1 MGFADRI
8 AGFPGTAEQDM
19 KPLTP
24 LALLLLTFSAC
35 TGADEGMWTLD
46 NFPTATVKEQLGA
59 VIDEKWLQKMR
70 SSTVRL
76 DSGCTGSF
84 VSGQGLVLTNNH
96 CVWGCVRNLSSASE
110 NLSETGF
117 YAEGLDEERSC
128 PGMRIS
134 VLAETEDV
142 TSLVQEATGG
152 KSEAEA
158 NEVRKATLSQLEK
171 SCEESSGLACE
182 SVNLYRGGQYFLYK
196 YRRYE
201 DVRLAFAPE
210 LSIAAFGG
218 DLDNFNFPR
227 WSLDMAMLR
236 VYDNDAPA
244 KIENFL
250 SWRAGGADAGEAVFV
265 AGHPGTTRRL
275 MTVRQLEHRR
285 ASLLPQQLIL
295 LSEQRG
301 RMLAWSRTGEE
312 PGRIV
317 QQRILNYENAI
328 KIYQNQLRSLM
339 DETQMARKR
348 EQEAELRS
356 AVNADPALRKKYGSA
371 WDDIAGAVAT
381 YQTMENRYRFIE
393 AGQGFQGSLYDYAR
407 TLVRG
412 TAETE
417 KPNAERLR
425 EYRDTALP
433 GVEQQ
438 LFAEVPIYPE
448 FEQLQLG
455 FSLEKLREWLGPDDA
470 TVKSVLG
477 QAAPHNLA
485 GELVSGSTLADAAVR
500 ERLWEGGAEAVASSN
515 DPLIAL
521 ARKVDAQARALR
533 TRYEDEVEAVWDAGS
548 EKIAGAR
555 FAIYGT
561 DVYPDATFT
570 LRVTYGSVKGWK
582 EKGQMV
588 EPFTTL
594 GRLYERSTGKPPF
607 RILSQ
612 WKPGSH
618 TLPRNTRFNLVA
630 DTDIIGGNSGSP
642 MVDAQGRIVGLVFDG
657 NIHSIAGDFWFDER
671 FNRTVAVHPAIMLGA
686 MKEIYGAKR
695 LLDEIRID

>member
-1 MGFADRI
+1 
-8 AGFPGTAEQDM
+8 M
-19 KPLTP
+19 KSLV
-24 LALLLLTFSAC
+24 LLLLLLLNFSAY
-35 TGADEGMWTLD
+35 TTADEGMWTLD
-46 NFPTATVKEQLGA
+46 NFPTAAVWENHGA
-59 VIDEKWLQKMR
+59 AIDGKWLEKMR
-70 SSTVRL
+70 SSTARL
-76 DSGCTGSF
+76 DGGCTGSF
-84 VSGQGLVLTNNH
+84 VSGRGLVLTNNH

-117 YAEGLDEERSC
+117 YAKQLDEERSC

-142 TSLVQEATGG
+142 TGLVQEATRG

-158 NEVRKATLSQLEK
+158 NEVRKATLSRLEK
-171 SCEESSGLACE
+171 SCEKAGGLACE

-236 VYDNDAPA
+236 VYENDAPA
-244 KIENFL
+244 KIDNFL
-250 SWRAGGADAGEAVFV
+250 SWRAEGANAGEAVFV

-275 MTVRQLEHRR
+275 MTVAQLEHRR
-285 ASLLPQQLIL
+285 ASLLPQQLLL

-301 RMLAWSRTGEE
+301 RMLAWSRTGDE
-312 PGRIV
+312 PARIV
-317 QQRILNYENAI
+317 QQRILGYENAI
-328 KIYQNQLRSLM
+328 KVYQNQLRSLM

-348 EQEAELRS
+348 EREAALRS
-356 AVNADPALRKKYGSA
+356 AVLADPVLAKKFGSA
-371 WDDIAGAVAT
+371 WEDIANAVTT
-381 YQTMENRYRFIE
+381 YQAMEDRYRFLE
-393 AGQGFQGSLYDYAR
+393 GGQGFQGSLYGYAR

-412 TAETE
+412 TGEKE
-417 KPNAERLR
+417 KPNADRLR

-433 GVEQQ
+433 RVEQR

-455 FSLEKLREWLGPDDA
+455 FSLEKLREWLGPDDS
-470 TVKSVLG
+470 TVKAVLG
-477 QAAPHNLA
+477 LAAPHDLA
-485 GELVSGSTLADAAVR
+485 GELVAGSALADPAVR
-500 ERLWEGGAEAVASSN
+500 KRLWEGGAAAVTASG
-515 DPLIAL
+515 DPLIEL
-521 ARKVDAQARALR
+521 ARKVDVEARALR
-533 TRYEDEVEAVWDAGS
+533 TRYEDEVEAVWDSGS

-570 LRVTYGSVKGWK
+570 LRVTYGSVRGWP
-582 EKGQMV
+582 ERGQVV
-588 EPFTTL
+588 EPFTSL
-594 GRLYERSTGKPPF
+594 ERLYQRTTGQDPF
-607 RILSQ
+607 RILPRWEPAAHKLS
-612 WKPGSH
+612 GS
-618 TLPRNTRFNLVA
+618 TRFNLVA

-642 MVDAQGRIVGLVFDG
+642 MVDSRGRIVGLVFDG
-657 NIHSIAGDFWFDER
+657 NIHSISGDFWFDER
-671 FNRTVAVHPAIMLGA
+671 FNRTVAVHPAIMLGS
-686 MKEIYGAKR
+686 MKEIYGTRR
-695 LLDEIRID
+695 LLDEIHID

>member
-1 MGFADRI
+1 MFADII
-8 AGFPGTAEQDM
+8 AGFPYTAEPAM
-19 KPLTP
+19 KSLAPLV
-24 LALLLLTFSAC
+24 LLLLNVSAY
-35 TGADEGMWTLD
+35 TSANEGMWTLD
-46 NFPTATVKEQLGA
+46 NFPAAAVKENLGST
-59 VIDEKWLQKMR
+59 IDGKWLEKMR

-76 DSGCTGSF
+76 DGGCTGSF

-117 YAEGLDEERSC
+117 YAKRLSEERSC

-142 TSLVQEATGG
+142 TGLVREATRG

-158 NEVRKATLSQLEK
+158 NEVRKATLSKLEK
-171 SCEESSGLACE
+171 SCEQASGLACE

-236 VYDNDAPA
+236 VYENDAPA
-244 KIENFL
+244 RIDNFL
-250 SWRAGGADAGEAVFV
+250 TWRSKGADKGEAVFV

-275 MTVRQLEHRR
+275 LTVAQLEHRR

-301 RMLAWSRTGEE
+301 RMLAWSRTGDE
-312 PGRIV
+312 PARIV
-317 QQRILNYENAI
+317 QQRILGYENAI
-328 KIYQNQLRSLM
+328 KVYQNQLRSLM

-348 EQEAELRS
+348 EQEAALRS
-356 AVNADPALRKKYGSA
+356 AVHADPALAKKFGSA
-371 WDDIAGAVAT
+371 WDDIAAAVDA
-381 YQTMENRYRFIE
+381 YRTMEDRYRFIE
-393 AGQGFQGSLYDYAR
+393 AGQGFKGSLYGYAR

-412 TAETE
+412 TAEKA
-417 KPNAERLR
+417 KPNADRLR

-455 FSLEKLREWLGPDDA
+455 FSLEKLREWLGPDDS

-477 QAAPHNLA
+477 LAAPHDLA
-485 GELVSGSTLADAAVR
+485 GELVAGSSLADPAVRKRLWKGGAAAV
-500 ERLWEGGAEAVASSN
+500 AASN
-515 DPLIAL
+515 DPLIEL
-521 ARKVDAQARALR
+521 ARKVDGEARALR
-533 TRYEDEVEAVWDAGS
+533 TRFEDEVEAVWDSGS

-570 LRVTYGSVKGWK
+570 LRVTYGSVRGWQ
-582 EKGQMV
+582 EKGRMV
-588 EPFTTL
+588 EPFTQL
-594 GRLYERSTGKPPF
+594 ERLYQRTTGQDPF
-607 RILSQ
+607 RILPQ
-612 WKPGSH
+612 WESGAHK
-618 TLPRNTRFNLVA
+618 LPDSTRFNLVA

-642 MVDAQGRIVGLVFDG
+642 MVDSQGRIVGLVFDG
-657 NIHSIAGDFWFDER
+657 NIHSISGDFWFDER
-671 FNRTVAVHPAIMLGA
+671 FNRTVAVHPAIMLGS
-686 MKEIYGAKR
+686 MKDIYGAQR
-695 LLDEIRID
+695 LLDEILVE